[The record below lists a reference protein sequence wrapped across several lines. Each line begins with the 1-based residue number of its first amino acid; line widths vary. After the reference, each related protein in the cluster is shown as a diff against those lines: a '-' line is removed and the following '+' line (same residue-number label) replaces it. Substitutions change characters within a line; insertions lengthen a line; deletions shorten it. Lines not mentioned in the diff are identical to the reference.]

1 MLGVA
6 AWAQIPS
13 LEEQFIFDLSKKKFD
28 WLIRKDYDSL
38 SFLLDDKI
46 QYIHSNGWI
55 QNKHEILDD
64 LRTGKQYYF
73 KSRNLSYRPLPRIEV
88 IAMIPRHWYQWI
100 SSTLRPIRGYFFRY
114 N

>member
-13 LEEQFIFDLSKKKFD
+13 LEKQFIFDLSKKKFD

-73 KSRNLSYRPLPRIEV
+73 KSRNLSYRPLPPYQSDCNDPEALVSMDIIYPKTNSRIFPSV
-88 IAMIPRHWYQWI
+88 
-100 SSTLRPIRGYFFRY
+100 
-114 N
+114 